1 MKNKFNLIPLGIIVA
16 LATAQ
21 TCPAAKELK
30 SGSFAVVKSK
40 VEHTEGKTKSIAKE
54 KDVVDDKS
62 VVDTGAASF
71 TQLDFSDASV
81 LRLGANTQFSFQ
93 SKERIIKLE
102 SGSMIMNVPP
112 GNGGVIVD
120 GGGVTGAVSGTT
132 IMANKDAQGNFSF
145 MVLEGSAGKVT
156 ARDGSIT
163 EISPGQM
170 VSLDMA
176 GGAPKVI
183 SVNMDSLRDN
193 SPLFSEFDSSMPGN
207 EKIQAVAD
215 LQAEDIQTDLGS
227 LQGPAGV
234 GLNGTSPA
242 LLALSALS
250 GLSVNSILGSNNM
263 FVGNPSTAAGAESG
277 SGQSS
282 TPLYVSENSQPND
295 SRQASAKAMLASSLP
310 PSSVDDTNTAAGGEG
325 DAASADTA
333 AGGNGAADTQ
343 APRALQPPRTAA
355 QTTTAQTTLG
365 QPKTPTTPG
374 LATPL

>member
-1 MKNKFNLIPLGIIVA
+1 MKNKLNLIPLGILVA

-21 TCPAAKELK
+21 TCLAAKELK
-30 SGSFAVVKSK
+30 TGSFAVVKSK
-40 VEHTEGKTKSIAKE
+40 VEHTQGTTKSMAKE
-54 KDVVDDKS
+54 KETVDEKS

-112 GNGGVIVD
+112 GNGGIMID

-145 MVLEGSAGKVT
+145 MVLEGSPGKVT
-156 ARDGSIT
+156 ARDGSVT
-163 EISPGQM
+163 EIRPGQM
-170 VSLDMA
+170 ATLDVA

-183 SVNMDSLRDN
+183 AVNMDSLRDI
-193 SPLFSEFDSSMPGN
+193 SPLFSEFESTMPGN

-227 LQGPAGV
+227 LQGPAAA
-234 GLNGTSPA
+234 GLTGTSPA
-242 LLALSALS
+242 LLALSALT
-250 GLSVNSILGSNNM
+250 GLSVNAILGSNNM
-263 FVGNPSTAAGAESG
+263 FVGDASTASGAESG
-277 SGQSS
+277 SGQNS
-282 TPLYVSENSQPND
+282 TPLYVSENSAPSD
-295 SRQASAKAMLASSLP
+295 SRQARAKAMVASSLP
-310 PSSVDDTNTAAGGEG
+310 SSSVDDTNTAAGGG
-325 DAASADTA
+325 ADAAGTDTA
-333 AGGNGAADTQ
+333 AGGNNTPDTQ
-343 APRALQPPRTAA
+343 QPRTLQQP
-355 QTTTAQTTLG
+355 QTPA
-365 QPKTPTTPG
+365 TPG

>member
-1 MKNKFNLIPLGIIVA
+1 MKNKLNLIPLGIVVA

-21 TCPAAKELK
+21 TCLAAKELK

-40 VEHTEGKTKSIAKE
+40 VEHTEGTTKSIAKE

-81 LRLGANTQFSFQ
+81 LRLGGNTQFSFQ

-170 VSLDMA
+170 ATLDIA

-250 GLSVNSILGSNNM
+250 GLSVNSILGSNNL
-263 FVGNPSTAAGAESG
+263 FVGNPSTAAGAG
-277 SGQSS
+277 IGQSS

-295 SRQASAKAMLASSLP
+295 SRQASARAMIASSLP
-310 PSSVDDTNTAAGGEG
+310 QSLVGDTSTAAGEET
-325 DAASADTA
+325 DAAGTDTA
-333 AGGNGAADTQ
+333 AGANSAPDTQ
-343 APRALQPPRTAA
+343 APRALQP
-355 QTTTAQTTLG
+355 QTTAQRTTAQPPLG
-365 QPKTPTTPG
+365 QPTTPTTPG

>member
-1 MKNKFNLIPLGIIVA
+1 MKNKLNLIPLGIFLA

-21 TCPAAKELK
+21 TCLAAKELK

-40 VEHTEGKTKSIAKE
+40 VEHIQGTTKSMAKE
-54 KDVVDDKS
+54 KESVDEKS

-112 GNGGVIVD
+112 GNGGIMVD

-132 IMANKDAQGNFSF
+132 IMASKDAQGNFSF
-145 MVLEGSAGKVT
+145 IVLEGSGTGKVT
-156 ARDGSIT
+156 ARDGTIT
-163 EISPGQM
+163 EIRPGQM
-170 VSLDMA
+170 ATLAA
-176 GGAPKVI
+176 GGGAANVMT
-183 SVNMDSLRDN
+183 VNLDAMKDI
-193 SPLFSEFDSSMPGN
+193 SPLFAEFESEMPGN

-234 GLNGTSPA
+234 GLTGTSPA
-242 LLALSALS
+242 ILALSALT
-250 GLSVNSILGSNNM
+250 GLSVNAILGSSNV
-263 FVGNPSTAAGAESG
+263 FVGDASTAAGAESG
-277 SGQSS
+277 SGQNS
-282 TPLYVSENSQPND
+282 TPLYVSENSAPND
-295 SRQASAKAMLASSLP
+295 SRQATAKTIVASSLP
-310 PSSVDDTNTAAGGEG
+310 SSSVGDTETAGGGADPAGTNTAAGGN
-325 DAASADTA
+325 ATP
-333 AGGNGAADTQ
+333 DTQ
-343 APRALQPPRTAA
+343 QPRTLQQP
-355 QTTTAQTTLG
+355 QT
-365 QPKTPTTPG
+365 PVTPG

>member
-1 MKNKFNLIPLGIIVA
+1 MKNKLNLIPLGILVA
-16 LATAQ
+16 VATAQ
-21 TCPAAKELK
+21 TCLAAKELK

-40 VEHTEGKTKSIAKE
+40 VEHTQGTTKSMAKE
-54 KDVVDDKS
+54 KETVDEKS

-112 GNGGVIVD
+112 GNGGVMID

-145 MVLEGSAGKVT
+145 MVLEGSPGKVT

-163 EISPGQM
+163 EIRPGQM
-170 VSLDMA
+170 ATLDAA

-183 SVNMDSLRDN
+183 PVNMDSMRDI
-193 SPLFSEFDSSMPGN
+193 SPLFSEFESTMPGN

-234 GLNGTSPA
+234 GLTGTSPA
-242 LLALSALS
+242 LLALSALT
-250 GLSVNSILGSNNM
+250 GLSVNAILGSNNM
-263 FVGNPSTAAGAESG
+263 FVGDASTAAGTESG
-277 SGQSS
+277 SGQNS
-282 TPLYVSENSQPND
+282 TPLYVSENSAPSD
-295 SRQASAKAMLASSLP
+295 SRQARAKAMVASSLP
-310 PSSVDDTNTAAGGEG
+310 SSSSVDDTNTAAGGE
-325 DAASADTA
+325 ADPAGTNTA
-333 AGGNGAADTQ
+333 AGGNTTPDTQ
-343 APRALQPPRTAA
+343 QPRTLQQP
-355 QTTTAQTTLG
+355 QT
-365 QPKTPTTPG
+365 PVTPG

>member
-1 MKNKFNLIPLGIIVA
+1 MKNKYNLIPLGILLA

-21 TCPAAKELK
+21 TCLAAKELK

-40 VEHTEGKTKSIAKE
+40 VEHTQGTTKSMAKE
-54 KDVVDDKS
+54 KETVDEKS

-102 SGSMIMNVPP
+102 GGSMIMNVPP
-112 GNGGVIVD
+112 GNGGIMVD

-132 IMANKDAQGNFSF
+132 IMANMSAQGNFSF
-145 MVLEGSAGKVT
+145 MVLEGSPGKVT

-170 VSLDMA
+170 ATLDAA

-183 SVNMDSLRDN
+183 AVNMDSLRDI
-193 SPLFSEFDSSMPGN
+193 SPLFSEFESAMPGN

-227 LQGPAGV
+227 LQGPAAA
-234 GLNGTSPA
+234 GLTGTSPS
-242 LLALSALS
+242 LLALSALT
-250 GLSVNSILGSNNM
+250 GLSVNAILGSNNM
-263 FVGNPSTAAGAESG
+263 FVGDASTAAGAEAG
-277 SGQSS
+277 SGQNS
-282 TPLYVSENSQPND
+282 TPLYVSENSAPSD
-295 SRQASAKAMLASSLP
+295 SRQASAAAIVASSLP
-310 PSSVDDTNTAAGGEG
+310 PSSSEADVNTAAGGG
-325 DAASADTA
+325 ADAAGTDTA
-333 AGGNGAADTQ
+333 AGGNSAPDTQ
-343 APRALQPPRTAA
+343 QPRTLQQPA
-355 QTTTAQTTLG
+355 TT
-365 QPKTPTTPG
+365 PTPG

>member
-1 MKNKFNLIPLGIIVA
+1 MKNKLNLIPLGILVA

-21 TCPAAKELK
+21 TCLAAKELK

-40 VEHTEGKTKSIAKE
+40 VEHTQGTTKSMAKE
-54 KDVVDDKS
+54 KETVDEKS
-62 VVDTGAASF
+62 VVDTGPASF

-112 GNGGVIVD
+112 GNGGVMID

-145 MVLEGSAGKVT
+145 MVLEGSPGKVT

-163 EISPGQM
+163 QIQPGQM
-170 VSLDMA
+170 ATLDVA

-183 SVNMDSLRDN
+183 AVNMDSLRDI
-193 SPLFSEFDSSMPGN
+193 SPLFSEFESAMPGN

-227 LQGPAGV
+227 LQGPAGA
-234 GLNGTSPA
+234 GLTGTSPS
-242 LLALSALS
+242 LLALSALT
-250 GLSVNSILGSNNM
+250 GLSVNAILGSNNM
-263 FVGNPSTAAGAESG
+263 FVGDASTAAGAESG
-277 SGQSS
+277 SGQNS
-282 TPLYVSENSQPND
+282 TPLYVNEQSAPND
-295 SRQASAKAMLASSLP
+295 SRQASAKTMVASSLP
-310 PSSVDDTNTAAGGEG
+310 PSSSGADVNTAAGGG
-325 DAASADTA
+325 ADAAGTDTA
-333 AGGNGAADTQ
+333 AGGNSAPDTQ
-343 APRALQPPRTAA
+343 QPRTLA
-355 QTTTAQTTLG
+355 QPSTT
-365 QPKTPTTPG
+365 PTPG